1 MASQEDQSKT
11 PGESTYVVD
20 AQSAAE
26 MSRLMRQEKLL
37 TRSMGG
43 VFPENTDLTGIQ
55 RMLDLA
61 CGPGGWVLETAFAHP
76 EIEVKGVDISERAVA
91 YANAQARVQQ
101 LPNASFQAMNVLQP
115 LAFPDASFDLVN
127 ERLIV
132 GFMRPDKWPDLI
144 QECLRILRPG
154 GILRFTE
161 FEPGFTNKPF
171 LEKALGMVTRAMK
184 FGGYTFSP
192 DGLHFNIIPMLPGFF
207 REAGLQN
214 IQKMA
219 HVIEFSEDTEA
230 RDSFYHDTA
239 IGFQLVEPFIE
250 KVGLATLEEW
260 RGIYKKA
267 IAEIFEDDFRA
278 IWFFLTVWGH
288 KPLENT
294 EALRMSREHS
304 SC

>member
-1 MASQEDQSKT
+1 MAAQDQSHA
-11 PGESTYVVD
+11 PDESTYVVD

-43 VFPENTDLTGIQ
+43 IFPEGPDLSGV
-55 RMLDLA
+55 RRVLDLA
-61 CGPGGWVLETAFAHP
+61 CGPGGWVLETAFSYP
-76 EIEVKGVDISERAVA
+76 EMRVTGVDISERAVA
-91 YANAQARVQQ
+91 YANAQAMAQH
-101 LPNASFQAMNVLQP
+101 LPNASFQVMNVQQP
-115 LAFPDASFDLVN
+115 LAFADASFDLVN

-132 GFMRPDKWPDLI
+132 GFMRPDKWPGLI

-184 FGGYTFSP
+184 LGGYTFSP

-207 REAGLQN
+207 REAGLQR

-219 HVIEFSEDTEA
+219 HVIEFSENVEA

-250 KVGLATLEEW
+250 KVGLATVGEW
-260 RGIYKKA
+260 REIYKKA
-267 IAEIFEDDFRA
+267 IAEIFEEDFRA
-278 IWFFLTVWGH
+278 IWFFLTVWGR
-288 KPLENT
+288 KP
-294 EALRMSREHS
+294 
-304 SC
+304 